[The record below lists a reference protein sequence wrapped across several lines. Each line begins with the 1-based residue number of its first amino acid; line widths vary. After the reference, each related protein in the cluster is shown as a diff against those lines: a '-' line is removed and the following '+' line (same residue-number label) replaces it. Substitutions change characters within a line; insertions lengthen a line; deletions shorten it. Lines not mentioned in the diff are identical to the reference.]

1 MKKSSAWK
9 MVCIVLMFCAAAV
22 INSPAQTLV
31 TLYSFCAQQNCAD
44 GDYPRAGLVQA
55 TDGNFYGTTYGTRE
69 NCQQGCGTV
78 FKLTPQGTLT
88 TLHSFSG
95 GDGANPWAG
104 LVQATDGNFYGT
116 TFYGGTQ
123 GFGTVFKITP
133 SGTLTTLHS
142 FDGSDGA
149 YPEAGLVQATDG
161 NFYGTTGWGTVFKIT
176 PSGTLTPFCSLDGP
190 PNQLVQATDG
200 NFYGTTSRSGDDLY
214 GSVFKI
220 TSAGTP
226 NHAVQLHRG

>member
-55 TDGNFYGTTYGTRE
+55 TDGNFYGTT
-69 NCQQGCGTV
+69 
-78 FKLTPQGTLT
+78 
-88 TLHSFSG
+88 
-95 GDGANPWAG
+95 
-104 LVQATDGNFYGT
+104 
-116 TFYGGTQ
+116 FYGGTQ

-133 SGTLTTLHS
+133 SGTLTTLHSFAGYQTDGANPHAGLVQGTDGNFYGTTEDGGRNYDGTVFKITPAGTLTTLHS

>member
-44 GDYPRAGLVQA
+44 SDYPR
-55 TDGNFYGTTYGTRE
+55 
-69 NCQQGCGTV
+69 
-78 FKLTPQGTLT
+78 
-88 TLHSFSG
+88 
-95 GDGANPWAG
+95 AG

-133 SGTLTTLHS
+133 SGTLTTLNSFAGYQTDGANPHAGLVQGTDGNFYGTTEDGGRNYDGTVFKITPAGTLTTLHS

-149 YPEAGLVQATDG
+149 Y
-161 NFYGTTGWGTVFKIT
+161 
-176 PSGTLTPFCSLDGP
+176 
-190 PNQLVQATDG
+190 
-200 NFYGTTSRSGDDLY
+200 
-214 GSVFKI
+214 
-220 TSAGTP
+220 
-226 NHAVQLHRG
+226 